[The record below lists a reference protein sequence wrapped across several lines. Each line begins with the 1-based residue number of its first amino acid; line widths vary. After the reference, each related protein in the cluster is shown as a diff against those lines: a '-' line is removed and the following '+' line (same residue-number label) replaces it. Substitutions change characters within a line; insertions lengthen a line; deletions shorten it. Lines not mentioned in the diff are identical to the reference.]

1 MQAAID
7 NPIYTVTIIVG
18 DTKYD
23 ITGAIESLD
32 FNDQQK
38 QFAQSV
44 TIKLFNQKVK
54 EEWLNMIFQ
63 VRHRVFIYANDG
75 KTKEEVFRGFIWTKS
90 YSSQNHGKL
99 LSLKCY
105 DNLIYMQESE
115 DYEFFASGKS
125 TKDVVGTLCSKWG
138 VTVDYGYDSITHS
151 KLVLRGNLADIFTA
165 DILDLVKDRTGKKY
179 VIRSEKDVMKVMHVG
194 QNSTVYNLRRK
205 ENVVSTSSECTME
218 GMVTKVVILGKE
230 DENDRSS
237 IEATVSGQTSE
248 YGTLQKVINKNDNTS
263 LADAKKEA
271 QSILNEDGKPKWT
284 YEVEAVD
291 IPWIRKGD
299 KVLVHAGDM
308 SNFSGI
314 VIGVDRSIS
323 LESKMMT
330 LTLES
335 A

>member
-1 MQAAID
+1 MKAAID
-7 NPIYTVTIIVG
+7 NPIYTVIVKT
-18 DTKYD
+18 DDKEYD
-23 ITGAIESLD
+23 ISGAIESLD

-63 VRHRVFIYANDG
+63 VHQQVVINANDG
-75 KTKEEVFRGFIWTKS
+75 TTKEEVFQGFIWTKS
-90 YSSQNHGKL
+90 YSSQNNGKL

-105 DNLIYMQESE
+105 DNLIFMQESE
-115 DYEFFASGKS
+115 DYEFFASGRS
-125 TKDVVGTLCSKWG
+125 TKDAVSALCGKWG
-138 VTVDYGYDSITHS
+138 VKMDYSYDSITHS
-151 KLVLRGNLADIFTA
+151 KLVLRGNLADIITA

-179 VIRSEKDVMKVMHVG
+179 VIRSEKGIMKIMHVG
-194 QNSTVYNLRRK
+194 QNETVYNLKRK
-205 ENVVSTSSECTME
+205 ENVIGTSSECTME

-237 IEATVSGQTSE
+237 IEDTVSGETAK
-248 YGTLQKVINKNDNTS
+248 YGTLQKVINKDDNTS
-263 LADAKKEA
+263 LADARKEA
-271 QSILNEDGKPKWT
+271 QSILKESGQPKWT

-299 KVLVHAGDM
+299 KVFVNAGDM
-308 SNFSGI
+308 ANFNGI

-323 LESKMMT
+323 LDSKKMT
-330 LTLES
+330 LTMES
-335 A
+335 V